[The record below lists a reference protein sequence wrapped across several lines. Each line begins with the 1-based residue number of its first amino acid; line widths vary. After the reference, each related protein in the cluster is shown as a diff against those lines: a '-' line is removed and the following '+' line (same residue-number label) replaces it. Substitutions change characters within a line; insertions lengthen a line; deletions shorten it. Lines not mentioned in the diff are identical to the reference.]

1 MLLIKN
7 KCLRQIAGLV
17 ETFSFLSL
25 KLLIKNPSAFRR
37 FPGRL
42 FREYMQAVEKDKWL
56 CKDIF
61 DILDVKEGMR
71 ISLEHIPGH
80 GIDTPLDELAYLA
93 IVAKAAS
100 PKSIFEIGTFRG
112 RTALN
117 FAMNA
122 PDECAVYTLDLSPEE
137 RGELMGETNVA
148 DKGIIERSFTGV
160 DYRNKD
166 VSHKI
171 KQLYGNSM
179 EFDFGPYHGK
189 MDIVFVDGAHDY
201 EVVLADTRNA
211 LKMVKPGG
219 VILWHDFANYGDYN
233 DVVRAVLDVI
243 PGERITQINGSQL
256 ALYREPWQS
265 P

>member
-7 KCLRQIAGLV
+7 KRLRQMAGLI
-17 ETFSFLSL
+17 ETFSLLSL
-25 KLLIKNPSAFRR
+25 KLLIKNPGAIRT

-61 DILDVKEGMR
+61 NILDIKEGIR

-93 IVAKAAS
+93 ILTKAAS
-100 PKSIFEIGTFRG
+100 PKQIFEIGTFRG

-117 FAMNA
+117 FARNTS
-122 PDECAVYTLDLSPEE
+122 DECVIYTLDLSAEDHE
-137 RGELMGETNVA
+137 KMMVGTNAA
-148 DKGIIERSFTGV
+148 DKSIIQQSFTGV

-179 EFDFGPYHGK
+179 EFDFRPYHGK

-201 EVVLADTRNA
+201 EVVAADTQNA

-219 VILWHDFANYGDYN
+219 QILWHDFANYGDYN
-233 DVVRAVLDVI
+233 DVVRAVLDNI
-243 PGERITQINGSQL
+243 PGERITQINNSQL
-256 ALYREPWQS
+256 ALYQEPRQD
-265 P
+265 